1 MRASARILRSWLP
14 IVWVLLFLGAP
25 ATGPD
30 PFVAADLDGDAQFD
44 YADLT
49 AGDVSPIDD
58 RFSLSA
64 AYVIVDRTVD
74 PPDDASQTAPAV
86 CALTPDPALY
96 PPAPL
101 ATQLSV
107 HTDAPSES
115 SRVLVSLGPRPPPL
129 SL

>member
-14 IVWVLLFLGAP
+14 IVWVLLFLGTPIPGPAP
-25 ATGPD
+25 R
-30 PFVAADLDGDAQFD
+30 VAADLDGDTQFH
-44 YADLT
+44 YSDLT
-49 AGDVSPIDD
+49 TDDIWPVDVWFAIRAGCVID
-58 RFSLSA
+58 
-64 AYVIVDRTVD
+64 DRTVD
-74 PPDDASQTAPAV
+74 PPDDASQTAPPV

-107 HTDAPSES
+107 HTDAPPES

-129 SL
+129 TL